1 MRSIVGAIA
10 LLLFAA
16 VSTTADDAAIAEF
29 SASWSQTQWLVTYL
43 PSGTPA
49 GTGAVAVHIED
60 GALQMVLAADRMPE
74 DTHGVAILIAGTFPP
89 TVENV
94 GVWNTLS
101 AEIWSDRDHLGLAV
115 VLRDQDGQETVMR
128 LGQLAPGAWR
138 HYALA
143 NAGYVDSV
151 RDREGTRLPDYPAYA
166 PELRLAGFV
175 LSGDLFPDGGDQS
188 AETKTAHVRIRSVR
202 LQFDR
207 AFLRR

>member
-1 MRSIVGAIA
+1 MKHAIA
-10 LLLFAA
+10 VLGMLICATAPVAA
-16 VSTTADDAAIAEF
+16 DEATLADF
-29 SASWSQTQWLVTYL
+29 SAPWPQADWSATYL

-49 GTGAVAVHIED
+49 LTGAVAVHIED
-60 GALQMVLAADRMPE
+60 GALQMVLDAERMPE
-74 DTHGVAILIAGTFPP
+74 DTHGVAILIAGTLPP

-115 VLRDQDGQETVMR
+115 VLRDQDEQETVMR
-128 LGQLAPGAWR
+128 LGHLAPDSWR
-138 HYALA
+138 HYALT
-143 NAGYVDSV
+143 NARYVDSV
-151 RDREGTRLPDYPAYA
+151 RDREGTRLSDYPAYA